1 MKHNI
6 FELAKKL
13 AALSPRDGSIARR
26 LIREHGYLPGE
37 RTSVIID
44 LAGALTSVWDGKAST
59 LDQASAWRE
68 VWKYLGDAGL
78 VKESSG
84 RSRLGQVLDI
94 LGDYRRMSAGA
105 APLYLV
111 QQVSI
116 NGEFS
121 DADLEDVK
129 AAMRQ
134 NNSGSRISPTGRSA
148 SLPKTPEPWP
158 TPSADKVNEIEKL
171 AIHFSGCRSNAKC
184 IPHEGTREEFECL
197 AQYCMDLALQVKD
210 IYTGRMDTLDFRGL
224 EERVTA
230 WVASQEQPYDP
241 ANAKPC
247 HPSHELYK
255 TSDADAPEQI
265 KDRNGEVVLDQCRY
279 CRRAESQLL
288 DGEPCAVEPVDD
300 SEWEGREFS
309 KGCTVY
315 LKSGGP
321 AMTVADVQHIN
332 GDAVMYLCSW
342 GEGSKEQEDWFR
354 PTSLTRQAPERE
366 PGRFHPG
373 DYVRHAENGERGV
386 VVECTTKGLLEC
398 RVRWDSYQ
406 DEPEW
411 VENRKLNLAAAN
423 DNAPLENT
431 RASENLGDVSYE
443 TSLALE
449 KLATVVE
456 PARLDVVRRL
466 LVLQDTCY
474 GLANNAGWWT
484 DLETGEDVRN
494 WPKKHLD
501 NWVSAKLMLIVTEVA
516 EAMEGHR
523 KGLKD
528 DKLPHRGMLEVELAD
543 AVIRIMDL
551 AGGLNM
557 DVAGAI
563 VEKLAYNLSRED
575 HRIENRKAAGGKSV

>member
-1 MKHNI
+1 MDQNI

-13 AALSPRDGSIARR
+13 SALSPREYGAALIR
-26 LIREHGYLPGE
+26 IREHGYKPGE

-44 LAGALTSVWDGKAST
+44 LARALTSVWDGKAPT

-78 VKESSG
+78 LPASGHSQVQQALFAIGDLRSKVNGADPITLKTVISIDTSSFSEADRERLKAAI
-84 RSRLGQVLDI
+84 RSNNPMQVLHTGCVSQEQGEHI
-94 LGDYRRMSAGA
+94 AEKYRKAHPEIA
-105 APLYLV
+105 AL
-111 QQVSI
+111 
-116 NGEFS
+116 
-121 DADLEDVK
+121 
-129 AAMRQ
+129 
-134 NNSGSRISPTGRSA
+134 
-148 SLPKTPEPWP
+148 WP
-158 TPSADKVNEIEKL
+158 TPSSEY
-171 AIHFSGCRSNAKC
+171 S
-184 IPHEGTREEFECL
+184 
-197 AQYCMDLALQVKD
+197 
-210 IYTGRMDTLDFRGL
+210 
-224 EERVTA
+224 
-230 WVASQEQPYDP
+230 PY
-241 ANAKPC
+241 NAKPC

-255 TSDADAPEQI
+255 TGDADAPEQI

-279 CRRAESQLL
+279 CRRAESELL
-288 DGEPCAVEPVDD
+288 DGEPCAKAPARVEVIGKASIAIDGVHLTTGD
-300 SEWEGREFS
+300 SKWEGREFGR
-309 KGCTVY
+309 GCHVSPTCGSDLRMVVIDV
-315 LKSGGP
+315 KDIPGGY
-321 AMTVADVQHIN
+321 VK
-332 GDAVMYLCSW
+332 YLCEWNSEAGLHSEWFNSW
-342 GEGSKEQEDWFR
+342 HLSLSKE
-354 PTSLTRQAPERE
+354 PS
-366 PGRFHPG
+366 
-373 DYVRHAENGERGV
+373 
-386 VVECTTKGLLEC
+386 
-398 RVRWDSYQ
+398 
-406 DEPEW
+406 
-411 VENRKLNLAAAN
+411 N

-563 VEKLAYNLSRED
+563 VEKLAYNMSRED

>member
-1 MKHNI
+1 MDKNI

-13 AALSPRDGSIARR
+13 AALSPGESYAALR
-26 LIREHGYLPGE
+26 LIREHGYKPGE
-37 RTSVIID
+37 RTSAVID
-44 LAGALTSVWDGKAST
+44 LARALISVWDGNAST

-94 LGDYRRMSAGA
+94 LGNYRRMSAGA
-105 APLYLV
+105 KPLNQV
-111 QQVSI
+111 QQSV
-116 NGEFS
+116 
-121 DADLEDVK
+121 LEVFDERK
-129 AAMRQ
+129 CWFM
-134 NNSGSRISPTGRSA
+134 N
-148 SLPKTPEPWP
+148 LPEPGSSILDILKNNKETLKVSEHELGWGDKIHKQWMELFGKDMFDKWLKEVVDRGGLP
-158 TPSADKVNEIEKL
+158 TSV
-171 AIHFSGCRSNAKC
+171 
-184 IPHEGTREEFECL
+184 
-197 AQYCMDLALQVKD
+197 Q
-210 IYTGRMDTLDFRGL
+210 
-224 EERVTA
+224 
-230 WVASQEQPYDP
+230 YDP
-241 ANAKPC
+241 YNAKPC

-255 TSDADAPEQI
+255 TGDADAPEQI
-265 KDRNGEVVLDQCRY
+265 KDRNGEVVLDQCRH
-279 CRRAESQLL
+279 CRRAEAELL
-288 DGEPCAVEPVDD
+288 DGEPCAKAPANDRK
-300 SEWEGREFS
+300 WEGREFG
-309 KGCTVY
+309 KGCVVFVKPDYQTRQW
-315 LKSGGP
+315 P
-321 AMTVADVQHIN
+321 AVEMHVADV
-332 GDAVMYLCSW
+332 VETPT
-342 GEGSKEQEDWFR
+342 GEVIYRCEWCDQEGIDSGWCESKF
-354 PTSLTRQAPERE
+354 LTRRLPANENYPPEL
-366 PGRFHPG
+366 
-373 DYVRHAENGERGV
+373 YGEHM
-386 VVECTTKGLLEC
+386 
-398 RVRWDSYQ
+398 S
-406 DEPEW
+406 
-411 VENRKLNLAAAN
+411 
-423 DNAPLENT
+423 
-431 RASENLGDVSYE
+431 S
-443 TSLALE
+443 ALRT
-449 KLATVVE
+449 LATVVE

-563 VEKLAYNLSRED
+563 VEKLAYNMSRED

>member
-1 MKHNI
+1 MDQNI

-13 AALSPRDGSIARR
+13 AALSPLESGAAIR
-26 LIREHGYLPGE
+26 LIREHGYKHGE
-37 RTSVIID
+37 RASAVID
-44 LAGALTSVWDGKAST
+44 LAKALISVWDGKAST
-59 LDQASAWRE
+59 LDQASAWCE
-68 VWKYLGDAGL
+68 VWKCLGDAGL

-105 APLYLV
+105 TPLNVQMAFPGTRLV
-111 QQVSI
+111 QIMDGELPTEAEQVS
-116 NGEFS
+116 S
-121 DADLEDVK
+121 DLDKDILEIKTSCAAVMAQAPK
-129 AAMRQ
+129 AFTHCESSALIDKLASAVFNLALTVQKSHREVVAFMKPVRVIDPGCATQEQAETIVRKYRQ
-134 NNSGSRISPTGRSA
+134 A
-148 SLPKTPEPWP
+148 HPEIAALWP
-158 TPSADKVNEIEKL
+158 TPSSEY
-171 AIHFSGCRSNAKC
+171 S
-184 IPHEGTREEFECL
+184 
-197 AQYCMDLALQVKD
+197 
-210 IYTGRMDTLDFRGL
+210 
-224 EERVTA
+224 
-230 WVASQEQPYDP
+230 PY
-241 ANAKPC
+241 NAKPC

-255 TSDADAPEQI
+255 TGDADAPEQI
-265 KDRNGEVVLDQCRY
+265 KDCNGEVVLDQCRH
-279 CRRAESQLL
+279 CRRAESELL
-288 DGEPCAVEPVDD
+288 DGKPCAAEPVDD
-300 SEWEGREFS
+300 SKWEGREFGR
-309 KGCTVY
+309 GCHVSPTCGSDLRMVVIDV
-315 LKSGGP
+315 KDIPGGY
-321 AMTVADVQHIN
+321 VK
-332 GDAVMYLCSW
+332 YLCEWNSEAGLHSEWFNSW
-342 GEGSKEQEDWFR
+342 HLSRSKEPSNDKWAQE
-354 PTSLTRQAPERE
+354 
-366 PGRFHPG
+366 
-373 DYVRHAENGERGV
+373 
-386 VVECTTKGLLEC
+386 K
-398 RVRWDSYQ
+398 
-406 DEPEW
+406 
-411 VENRKLNLAAAN
+411 
-423 DNAPLENT
+423 T

-456 PARLDVVRRL
+456 PDRLDVVRRL

-563 VEKLAYNLSRED
+563 VEKLAYNMSRED

>member
-1 MKHNI
+1 MDQNI

-13 AALSPRDGSIARR
+13 AALSPGESYAALR
-26 LIREHGYLPGE
+26 LIREHGYKPGE
-37 RTSVIID
+37 RTSAVID
-44 LAGALTSVWDGKAST
+44 LARALISVWDGKAST

-68 VWKYLGDAGL
+68 VWKYLSDAEMVREYG
-78 VKESSG
+78 G

-116 NGEFS
+116 NGELS

-148 SLPKTPEPWP
+148 SLPKTPELWP

-210 IYTGRMDTLDFRGL
+210 IYTGRIGPLDFRGL

-230 WVASQEQPYDP
+230 WFAPQEQPYDP
-241 ANAKPC
+241 ATAKPC

-255 TSDADAPEQI
+255 TGDADAPEQI

-288 DGEPCAVEPVDD
+288 DGEPCAKAPANENYPPDLHGEPM
-300 SEWEGREFS
+300 SS
-309 KGCTVY
+309 A
-315 LKSGGP
+315 LK
-321 AMTVADVQHIN
+321 T
-332 GDAVMYLCSW
+332 
-342 GEGSKEQEDWFR
+342 
-354 PTSLTRQAPERE
+354 
-366 PGRFHPG
+366 
-373 DYVRHAENGERGV
+373 
-386 VVECTTKGLLEC
+386 
-398 RVRWDSYQ
+398 
-406 DEPEW
+406 
-411 VENRKLNLAAAN
+411 
-423 DNAPLENT
+423 
-431 RASENLGDVSYE
+431 
-443 TSLALE
+443 
-449 KLATVVE
+449 LATVVE
-456 PARLDVVRRL
+456 PARLDVVKRL

-523 KGLKD
+523 KALMDTHLK
-528 DKLPHRGMLEVELAD
+528 HRGMLEVELAD

-575 HRIENRKAAGGKSV
+575 HQIEKRKAAGGKSV

>member
-1 MKHNI
+1 M
-6 FELAKKL
+6 
-13 AALSPRDGSIARR
+13 
-26 LIREHGYLPGE
+26 
-37 RTSVIID
+37 
-44 LAGALTSVWDGKAST
+44 WDGKAST

-68 VWKYLGDAGL
+68 VWKYLSDAEM
-78 VKESSG
+78 VRESGG
-84 RSRLGQVLDI
+84 RSPVQQVLDI

-105 APLYLV
+105 TPLNVQMAFPGTRLV
-111 QQVSI
+111 QIVDGEVPHEAEQVSSEFDKDILEIKTSCTAVMARAPKAFTHCESSALIDKLASAVFNLALTVQKSHREFVTFAAPVRII
-116 NGEFS
+116 NNGCTT
-121 DADLEDVK
+121 DI
-129 AAMRQ
+129 AAMIKA
-134 NNSGSRISPTGRSA
+134 NNELASYSA
-148 SLPKTPEPWP
+148 P
-158 TPSADKVNEIEKL
+158 
-171 AIHFSGCRSNAKC
+171 
-184 IPHEGTREEFECL
+184 
-197 AQYCMDLALQVKD
+197 AQ
-210 IYTGRMDTLDFRGL
+210 
-224 EERVTA
+224 E
-230 WVASQEQPYDP
+230 VAYDP

>member
-1 MKHNI
+1 MDQNI

-13 AALSPRDGSIARR
+13 SALSPREYGAALRR
-26 LIREHGYLPGE
+26 IREHGYKPGQ

-44 LAGALTSVWDGKAST
+44 LAKALVSVWDGKAST

-84 RSRLGQVLDI
+84 RSPVQQVLDI

-105 APLYLV
+105 TPLNVQTAFPGTRLV
-111 QQVSI
+111 QIMDGELPTEAEQVSR
-116 NGEFS
+116 EF
-121 DADLEDVK
+121 DKDILEIKTSCAAVMAQAPK
-129 AAMRQ
+129 AFTHCE
-134 NNSGSRISPTGRSA
+134 SSA
-148 SLPKTPEPWP
+148 LI
-158 TPSADKVNEIEKL
+158 DKL
-171 AIHFSGCRSNAKC
+171 ASAVFNLALTVQKSHREFATFAAPVHLINNGC
-184 IPHEGTREEFECL
+184 TT
-197 AQYCMDLALQVKD
+197 DLAALIKANNE
-210 IYTGRMDTLDFRGL
+210 L
-224 EERVTA
+224 
-230 WVASQEQPYDP
+230 ASYSAPAQEVGYDP

-255 TSDADAPEQI
+255 TGDADAPEQV

-279 CRRAESQLL
+279 CRRAESELL
-288 DGEPCAVEPVDD
+288 DGEPCAKAPARVEVIGKASISIDGVHLTTGD
-300 SEWEGREFS
+300 SKWEGREFGR
-309 KGCTVY
+309 GCHVSPTCGSDLRMV
-315 LKSGGP
+315 
-321 AMTVADVQHIN
+321 VIDVKDIPE
-332 GDAVMYLCSW
+332 GYVKYLCEWNSEAGLHSEWFNSW
-342 GEGSKEQEDWFR
+342 HLSRSKE
-354 PTSLTRQAPERE
+354 PS
-366 PGRFHPG
+366 
-373 DYVRHAENGERGV
+373 
-386 VVECTTKGLLEC
+386 
-398 RVRWDSYQ
+398 
-406 DEPEW
+406 
-411 VENRKLNLAAAN
+411 N

-431 RASENLGDVSYE
+431 RASENRDALLDVSFS
-443 TSLALE
+443 TALD

-523 KGLKD
+523 KGLMDTHLK
-528 DKLPHRGMLEVELAD
+528 HRGMLEVELAD

-563 VEKLAYNLSRED
+563 VEKLAYNMSRED
-575 HRIENRKAAGGKSV
+575 HRIENRKATGGKSV